1 MIRPTGRLVLI
12 FVGGVPLA
20 LFAVIYD
27 PALWPLSFNYAV
39 LVMLAGASDFLLALQ
54 PRALSV
60 RIAAPDRLAIG
71 ERGAIAT
78 TLAAP
83 AYRRGVRF
91 ELIAEQRGE
100 AEAPEIVGAALAP
113 GEQTRVELPVVPTRR
128 GRVSVDR
135 VWLRWRGPLSL
146 VEFSMRVGVER
157 AIDVVPNVRGVH
169 GTALQFFVQETIYGI
184 KAQHQRGEGAEFEA
198 LREYMPGLDSRFIDW
213 KHSARHR
220 KLLCKEFRI
229 ERNHQVIMAF
239 DTGHLM
245 LEPVEGLT
253 RLDHAINAALVL
265 AWISLQGGDLVG
277 TYGFDAVVRQ
287 YLGPQRGVSSFPR
300 IQRATAE
307 LDYRHQETNFT
318 LGLAELNA
326 RLKRRALVI
335 LFTDFVD
342 TITAELLVESMQ
354 RMANRHLVV
363 FVTQRGSVLQRAV
376 DAPPRQFADV
386 AKAVIA
392 QDFLRDRSIVFERLQ
407 RLGIHCLDVP
417 SQGLSV
423 ALINRYLLIKQRG
436 LI

>member
-1 MIRPTGRLVLI
+1 MIRPTARMVLI
-12 FVGGVPLA
+12 FVGGIPLA
-20 LFAVIYD
+20 LFVVIYD
-27 PALWPLSFNYAV
+27 PAFWPLSFNYGV
-39 LVMLAGASDFLLALQ
+39 LVLLAAVSDFMLALQ

-60 RIAAPDRLAIG
+60 RIAMPDRLSIG
-71 ERGAIAT
+71 ERGAVVA
-78 TLAAP
+78 TLAA
-83 AYRRGVRF
+83 AGYRRSVRL

-100 AEAPEIVGAALAP
+100 AEAAEIVRGELAAGQEGRIA
-113 GEQTRVELPVVPTRR
+113 LPVVPTRR
-128 GRVSVDR
+128 GRLHVDR
-135 VWLRWRGPLSL
+135 IWIRWRGPLGL
-146 VEFSMRVGVER
+146 VELTRQVAVER
-157 AIDVVPNVRGVH
+157 SIDVVPNVRGVH
-169 GTALQFFVQETIYGI
+169 GTALQFFVQEAIYGI
-184 KAQHQRGEGAEFEA
+184 KAQHQKGEGAEFEA

-220 KLLCKEFRI
+220 KLLCKEFRT

-239 DTGHLM
+239 DTGYLM
-245 LEPVEGLT
+245 LEPVEGIT

-265 AWISLQGGDLVG
+265 AWVSLQGGDLVG
-277 TYGFDAVVRQ
+277 TYGFDAKVRQ
-287 YLGPQRGVSSFPR
+287 YIGPQRGIASFPR
-300 IQRATAE
+300 LTRATAE
-307 LDYRHQETNFT
+307 LEYQHQETNFT

-342 TITAELLVESMQ
+342 TITAELLIESMQ
-354 RMANRHLVV
+354 RVANRHVVV
-363 FVTQRGSVLQRAV
+363 FVTQRGSILQRAV
-376 DAPPRQFADV
+376 DAAPGQIVDV

-392 QDFLRDRSIVFERLQ
+392 QEFLRDRSIVFERLQ

>member
-1 MIRPTGRLVLI
+1 MIRPTARMVLI
-12 FVGGVPLA
+12 FVGGIPLA
-20 LFAVIYD
+20 LFVVIYD
-27 PALWPLSFNYAV
+27 PAYWPLSFNYAV
-39 LVMLAGASDFLLALQ
+39 LVVLAAASDFLLALQ
-54 PRALSV
+54 PRALLV
-60 RIAAPDRLAIG
+60 RIATPDRIAIG
-71 ERGAIAT
+71 ERGVVTA

-83 AYRRGVRF
+83 GYRREVRF
-91 ELIAEQRGE
+91 ELIAEQIGE
-100 AEAPEIVGAALAP
+100 AEPAEIVAGALSP
-113 GEQTRVELPVVPTRR
+113 GEEARIELPVVPTRR
-128 GRVSVDR
+128 GRVKVER
-135 VWLRWRGPLSL
+135 VWLRWRSPLSL
-146 VEFSMRVGVER
+146 VQFTRLVGVER

-184 KAQHQRGEGAEFEA
+184 KTQQQKGEGAEFES

-220 KLLCKEFRI
+220 KLVCKEFRI
-229 ERNHQVIMAF
+229 ERNHQVVMAF

-265 AWISLQGGDLVG
+265 GWISLQGGDLVG

-307 LDYRHQETNFT
+307 LAYQHQETNFT

-354 RMANRHLVV
+354 RVANRHLVV

-376 DAPPRQFADV
+376 DATPNQFVDV

-417 SQGLSV
+417 SRGLSV